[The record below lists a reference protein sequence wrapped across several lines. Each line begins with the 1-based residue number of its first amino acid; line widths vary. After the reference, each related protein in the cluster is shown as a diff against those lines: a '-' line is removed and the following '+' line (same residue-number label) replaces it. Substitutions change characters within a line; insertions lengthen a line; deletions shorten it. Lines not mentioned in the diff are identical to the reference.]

1 MSVSIYAGDFNKG
14 NVKDGVNSGTSINY
28 KENNAAR
35 AYGVNGAF
43 GGVIVSDGQDN
54 SRLKDNT
61 YESLLKE
68 ADDVRQQIMDSAKTA
83 QISFKALVKKLSG
96 MEAVDISGEGF
107 NIMDSSPDEMVS
119 IIDKIRVELA
129 MHSDDYVAYGT
140 GVSKSTIEKAAGVAG
155 VSSDVV
161 ERLSGA
167 GVSID
172 EDSLR
177 EAQAAL
183 DKASGIVELS
193 EKAKYYMI
201 SNDIAPTI
209 DGIYKAEMSVAGLPQ
224 NSGYQISFQ
233 EFNAM
238 RPQIES
244 LIGKSGLAVNLKN
257 LNNAQELI
265 NNNIPVTEKTLKYKA
280 MLDTLNLA
288 GLSDAD
294 GQSRVLD
301 KIADQMAIGG
311 EASDTPLTNDP
322 SIWENVKSAIVT
334 LADASYDDI
343 MNVISSGKH
352 LQYQVL
358 RWLCRLD
365 GVQTALHQVASRV
378 CIQIRR

>member
-14 NVKDGVNSGTSINY
+14 NVKDGVNSGASINY

-155 VSSDVV
+155 VSDRKSVV
-161 ERLSGA
+161 
-167 GVSID
+167 
-172 EDSLR
+172 
-177 EAQAAL
+177 
-183 DKASGIVELS
+183 
-193 EKAKYYMI
+193 
-201 SNDIAPTI
+201 
-209 DGIYKAEMSVAGLPQ
+209 
-224 NSGYQISFQ
+224 
-233 EFNAM
+233 
-238 RPQIES
+238 
-244 LIGKSGLAVNLKN
+244 
-257 LNNAQELI
+257 
-265 NNNIPVTEKTLKYKA
+265 
-280 MLDTLNLA
+280 
-288 GLSDAD
+288 
-294 GQSRVLD
+294 
-301 KIADQMAIGG
+301 
-311 EASDTPLTNDP
+311 
-322 SIWENVKSAIVT
+322 
-334 LADASYDDI
+334 
-343 MNVISSGKH
+343 
-352 LQYQVL
+352 
-358 RWLCRLD
+358 
-365 GVQTALHQVASRV
+365 
-378 CIQIRR
+378 

>member
-244 LIGKSGLAVNLKN
+244 LIGKSGLV
-257 LNNAQELI
+257 
-265 NNNIPVTEKTLKYKA
+265 
-280 MLDTLNLA
+280 
-288 GLSDAD
+288 
-294 GQSRVLD
+294 
-301 KIADQMAIGG
+301 
-311 EASDTPLTNDP
+311 
-322 SIWENVKSAIVT
+322 
-334 LADASYDDI
+334 
-343 MNVISSGKH
+343 
-352 LQYQVL
+352 
-358 RWLCRLD
+358 
-365 GVQTALHQVASRV
+365 
-378 CIQIRR
+378 